1 MTRLDASQ
9 RDAAALSAT
18 PVRVIAGAGT
28 GKTAVIAERFRRL
41 VASGV
46 DPASILVMTFTDRA
60 AQEMRQRI
68 EDLAG
73 ADAPA
78 VGTVHSIALGWPR
91 ADGWRVGVP
100 AGFRIVSGAER
111 WILAREL
118 MWALGD
124 AGVAG
129 DERPGDLVALAVQVR
144 APWTHE
150 LV

>member
-1 MTRLDASQ
+1 MRRLSSEQ
-9 RDAAALSAT
+9 VAAAGQLEGA
-18 PVRVIAGAGT
+18 VRVVAGAGT

-46 DPASILVMTFTDRA
+46 DPASILVMTFTERA

-68 EDLAG
+68 EDLAA

-78 VGTVHSIALGWPR
+78 VGTVHSIALGWLR

-111 WILAREL
+111 WIPRRQL
-118 MWALGD
+118 
-124 AGVAG
+124 
-129 DERPGDLVALAVQVR
+129 
-144 APWTHE
+144 
-150 LV
+150 

>member
-1 MTRLDASQ
+1 MTRLDARQ
-9 RDAAALSAT
+9 REAAALSPT

-41 VASGV
+41 VAAGV
-46 DPASILVMTFTDRA
+46 DPSSILVMTFTDRA

-73 ADAPA
+73 ADAHA
-78 VGTVHSIALGWPR
+78 VGTVHAIALGWLR

-111 WILAREL
+111 WILANVARGSCSSNCRIV
-118 MWALGD
+118 MRTRWRLGP
-124 AGVAG
+124 AWM
-129 DERPGDLVALAVQVR
+129 R
-144 APWTHE
+144 T
-150 LV
+150 